1 MIVSVSSRLLYLI
14 FDRLLGR
21 LLLLSRTPA
30 PKNIELLVLRNEVA
44 ILRRTNPKPHLNWP
58 NQPVFAE
65 LIRATNV
72 LRACRSFDRSSTS
85 RHATEAAASPV
96 GTCGDRRGP
105 RRPLISQLLALGGS
119 SRLLSLTF
127 STPLFPLP
135 VRASRQVEPSASG
148 CSPSVG

>member
-65 LIRATNV
+65 LIRGYQGTARLSEFRSFQYVKTCHRSRCLACGHMWRSSRTAPASRALRIRLPTERRLTLTTPGGSIRV
-72 LRACRSFDRSSTS
+72 SQRAGQLMRAC
-85 RHATEAAASPV
+85 
-96 GTCGDRRGP
+96 
-105 RRPLISQLLALGGS
+105 
-119 SRLLSLTF
+119 
-127 STPLFPLP
+127 
-135 VRASRQVEPSASG
+135 
-148 CSPSVG
+148 